1 MSRSW
6 QLAPG
11 AVAAGRDISGTVNTG
26 PTYVQVTAGRFD
38 QVHDAVFDPAPLFE
52 LLDLARFQGR
62 KELISRID
70 ERITTTDRGYVV
82 VRGEAGVGKST
93 LAAHLV
99 WTRPCAYHF
108 TGLDGGARNPVEAR
122 KSLAAQLI
130 GAWRLAQRF
139 TPGDVFP
146 AAAERP
152 DWLAKVIRAAIAA
165 RNEQHPPAERRPIVL
180 IVDGLDEAEPD
191 PPGMG
196 TGIPL
201 GLPTP
206 DALPSGAYIIATSR
220 YGLPLVALRDPLRV
234 GWSQIDVQ
242 GADNLADMAAYL
254 RGATSGPNSDPALA
268 RTLSDHGVTAE
279 AFTTTLLN
287 RCQGVWIY
295 LRYVL
300 DEIRA
305 GLRPPNDIAFLPD
318 RLRGYYEQHVQRW
331 SEHHAWEHI
340 HLPALALLAALRR
353 RITIKDLAA
362 ALQQPGV
369 TGELTKWLDG
379 PARAFLDVTT
389 GVGDVRQYQVR
400 HQSLRDLFIAP
411 ATADDREPL
420 DAGLTERLHAAWMA
434 AHRAI
439 AMWLIPFQNSTT
451 GRRDWAGMDHYTRLQ
466 LPSHAAAGKVLD
478 DLVTDPGFLLSF
490 PPGQV
495 LWHRHTLT
503 RRQNITAAAALE
515 SAATSDWSNRTE
527 SERAWW
533 LHIWA
538 RKTRSTH
545 LADRLTSGGYEWPW
559 HVHSAV
565 WSGATARILTGH
577 TGAVLT
583 VTVLPGPDGQYRIV
597 SGSNDRTVRVWDPD
611 SGSLLAE
618 LTGLGEG
625 LSAVAALPG
634 PDGQYRIVSGNNDGT
649 VRIWDADSGTL
660 LAAIAAHTNEVCSV
674 VVLPGKDGRHRIVS
688 AGDETICVWDPDNGT
703 QLAELTGH
711 TSEVTALA
719 VLPSPDGRHRI
730 VSAGDETV
738 RVWDP
743 DNGIPLAR
751 LTGHTSWVSS
761 LAVLPNA
768 DGRHLIVSA
777 GDGTVRVWDPDQ
789 KTQLSVL
796 GGHTRGISA
805 VAVLPGL
812 NGRHR
817 IVSTGDE
824 TIRVW
829 DPDNGTQLA
838 ELTGHTNEVTALAVL
853 PGPEGQYRIVSGSSD
868 ETVRVWDPD
877 NATELAELTGHPSEV
892 TALAVLPTPDGR
904 HHIVSGSSD
913 EAVRVWDPDNGI
925 QLAELTGHTNEVT
938 ALAVLPGPEGQY
950 RIVSGSSDRT
960 VRLWDPDNAIE
971 LTELTGHTDEVT
983 ALAVL
988 PTPDG
993 RHHIVSG
1000 SSD

>member
-1 MSRSW
+1 M
-6 QLAPG
+6 
-11 AVAAGRDISGTVNTG
+11 AAGRDITGTVNTG

-38 QVHDAVFDPAPLFE
+38 QVHNAVFDPAPLFE

-82 VRGEAGVGKST
+82 VRGEAGVGKSA

-165 RNEQHPPAERRPIVL
+165 RNEQYPPAERRPIVL
-180 IVDGLDEAEPD
+180 VVDGLDEAEPD

-206 DALPSGAYIIATSR
+206 DALPAGAYIIATSR
-220 YGLPLVALRDPLRV
+220 YGIPLVALRDPLRV

-242 GADNLADMAAYL
+242 GADNLVDMAAYL
-254 RGATSGPNSDPALA
+254 QSATNGPGSDPALTRA
-268 RTLSDHGVTAE
+268 LRDHGVTAE
-279 AFTTTLLN
+279 TFTTTLLN

-305 GLRPPNDIAFLPD
+305 GLRPPNDVACLPD

-331 SEHHAWEHI
+331 SEHPAWEPL
-340 HLPALALLAALRR
+340 HLPALAVLAALRR
-353 RITIKDLAA
+353 RVTIEELAS

-369 TGELTKWLDG
+369 AGELTKWLDG

-389 GVGDVRQYQVR
+389 SMGYVRHYQVR
-400 HQSLRDLFIAP
+400 HQSLRDLFNAP
-411 ATADDREPL
+411 ATTYDDREPL
-420 DAGLTERLHAAWMA
+420 DAGLSERLHAAWTT

-439 AMWLIPFQNSTT
+439 ANWLIPLRSSTT
-451 GRRDWAGMDHYTRLQ
+451 GRRDWASVDHYTRLQ
-466 LPSHAAAGKVLD
+466 LASHAAAGKVLD
-478 DLVTDPGFLLSF
+478 DLVLDPGFLLSF
-490 PPGQV
+490 PPGQI

-503 RRQNITAAAALE
+503 HRQHITAAAALE
-515 SAATSDWSNRTE
+515 SAANSEWSNRTE

-533 LHIWA
+533 LQVWA
-538 RKTRSTH
+538 RKTGSTH
-545 LADRLTSGGYEWPW
+545 LADTLTCDHPDWPW

-565 WSGATARILTGH
+565 WSGTTARILTGH
-577 TGAVLT
+577 TGAV
-583 VTVLPGPDGQYRIV
+583 VT
-597 SGSNDRTVRVWDPD
+597 
-611 SGSLLAE
+611 
-618 LTGLGEG
+618 
-625 LSAVAALPG
+625 VAALPG
-634 PDGQYRIVSGNNDGT
+634 PDGQYRIVSGSSDRTIRIWDPDSGSLLAELTGHGEGLSAVAVLPGLDGQYRIVSGSSDGT
-649 VRIWDADSGTL
+649 VRVWDADTGTQ
-660 LAAIAAHTNEVCSV
+660 LAVFSAHTDEVSSV
-674 VVLPGKDGRHRIVS
+674 VVLPSPDGRHRIVS
-688 AGDETICVWDPDNGT
+688 TGDETIRVWDADNAIELT
-703 QLAELTGH
+703 RLTGH

-719 VLPSPDGRHRI
+719 VLPGPDGRHRI
-730 VSAGDETV
+730 VSTGDETV

-743 DNGIPLAR
+743 DNGIPLAV

-761 LAVLPNA
+761 VAVLPSP
-768 DGRHLIVSA
+768 DGRHRIVST
-777 GDGTVRVWDPDQ
+777 GDGTVRVWDPDTG
-789 KTQLSVL
+789 TQLSVL
-796 GGHTRGISA
+796 GGHTEGLSA
-805 VAVLPGL
+805 VTVLPAP

-824 TIRVW
+824 TVRVWDPDDGTQIAELTGHADEVIALAVLPGPEGQYRIISGSSDRTVRVW
-829 DPDNGTQLA
+829 DPDNATELT

-853 PGPEGQYRIVSGSSD
+853 PGPEGQYRIISGSS
-868 ETVRVWDPD
+868 
-877 NATELAELTGHPSEV
+877 
-892 TALAVLPTPDGR
+892 
-904 HHIVSGSSD
+904 
-913 EAVRVWDPDNGI
+913 
-925 QLAELTGHTNEVT
+925 
-938 ALAVLPGPEGQY
+938 
-950 RIVSGSSDRT
+950 
-960 VRLWDPDNAIE
+960 
-971 LTELTGHTDEVT
+971 
-983 ALAVL
+983 
-988 PTPDG
+988 
-993 RHHIVSG
+993 
-1000 SSD
+1000 